1 MRRFCFSHGTRC
13 AGAAAGKANN
23 EICGVGVAYGASISG
38 QTKKNHISSIRESFT
53 LQNLGIRLLDGPI
66 TTLLEARA
74 LTMFDVDTDI
84 KSSSWG

>member
-1 MRRFCFSHGTRC
+1 
-13 AGAAAGKANN
+13 
-23 EICGVGVAYGASISG
+23 
-38 QTKKNHISSIRESFT
+38 

-74 LTMFDVDTDI
+74 LTMFAVDTDI